1 MKLPS
6 AILLLL
12 TGTIQQS
19 SSFTIKPIFHIQ
31 TQTQA
36 QKLTKKQ
43 TSKLHSSTDI
53 NTEPSQFNIDND
65 EKLPKFQ
72 LETSLPECQ
81 YTQVMYTN
89 DLVPISTELRLHYD
103 KHFQDPRQPD
113 AGRFIWDPW
122 YVNVGDGKQTP
133 DADAADGDEYADEQ
147 DTLLVPGEQEAT
159 DAQTQYSLKRIQS
172 NNFFSEEDFSTLVE
186 DLTLLGR
193 SIGLTSITPPWISMY
208 TGDGDM
214 QNLHTDAPQGPV
226 AFVLSL
232 CRENEFQGG
241 ETIMLK
247 PNVMELWKG
256 FDGSVGMETGSIMRY
271 IPPTPLG
278 RCIVF
283 DPRVPHGVNR
293 VKGLSGN
300 GNDPRTARVVVH
312 GWFNT
317 PELCWFGNWEE
328 SEVEKMNSMLDE
340 ALQPIVETLGSGEIG
355 RVCGYLACRVD
366 IDEDG
371 DVTDVVGVCD
381 TLQAD
386 WDDFRGVIGYD
397 GEDRPVMEDAAS
409 DIKLT
414 VYENL
419 KNLNFGEGADGRAV
433 VVPFAFE

>member
-1 MKLPS
+1 MKLPG
-6 AILLLL
+6 AIILLL
-12 TGTIQQS
+12 TGPIQQS
-19 SSFTIKPIFHIQ
+19 WSFTIKPILHIQ
-31 TQTQA
+31 TQA
-36 QKLTKKQ
+36 QTLTKKQ
-43 TSKLHSSTDI
+43 TSKLHSSSSSTPEE
-53 NTEPSQFNIDND
+53 EPSQFNIDNN
-65 EKLPKFQ
+65 EELPKFQ
-72 LETSLPECQ
+72 LETSLPECE

-89 DLVPISTELRLHYD
+89 DLLPISTELRSHYD

-113 AGRFIWDPW
+113 ANRFIWDPW
-122 YVNVGDGKQTP
+122 YVNVGDGKQTQ
-133 DADAADGDEYADEQ
+133 DGDAADADGDADEQ
-147 DTLLVPGEQEAT
+147 DTSLVPGEQEAT

-172 NNFFSEEDFSTLVE
+172 NNFFSEQDFSTLVE

-193 SIGLTSITPPWISMY
+193 SIGLTAISPPWISMY
-208 TGDGDM
+208 TDGDM

-232 CRENEFQGG
+232 SREHDFQGG
-241 ETIMLK
+241 ETILLK

-271 IPPTPLG
+271 IPPAPLG

-293 VKGLSGN
+293 VKGTSGN
-300 GNDPRTARVVVH
+300 GNDPRKARVVVH
-312 GWFNT
+312 GWFNS
-317 PELCWFGNWEE
+317 PEVCWFGNWEE
-328 SEVEKMNSMLDE
+328 SDVEQMNSMLDE

-366 IDEDG
+366 IDDDG
-371 DVTDVVGVCD
+371 DVIDVVGVCD

-386 WDDFRGVIGYD
+386 WEDFRGVIGYD
-397 GEDRPVMEDAAS
+397 GEDRPVMEDAPS

-414 VYENL
+414 IYENL
-419 KNLNFGEGADGRAV
+419 KNLNFGEGEDGRAV

>member
-1 MKLPS
+1 
-6 AILLLL
+6 
-12 TGTIQQS
+12 
-19 SSFTIKPIFHIQ
+19 
-31 TQTQA
+31 
-36 QKLTKKQ
+36 
-43 TSKLHSSTDI
+43 
-53 NTEPSQFNIDND
+53 
-65 EKLPKFQ
+65 
-72 LETSLPECQ
+72 
-81 YTQVMYTN
+81 MYTN

-433 VVPFAFE
+433 VAH

>member
-1 MKLPS
+1 MN
-6 AILLLL
+6 LLCAAVLFNGL
-12 TGTIQQS
+12 TQQAW
-19 SSFTIKPIFHIQ
+19 SFTIKIKPLGHFTAH
-31 TQTQA
+31 TQIR
-36 QKLTKKQ
+36 
-43 TSKLHSSTDI
+43 KLHSTQESQ
-53 NTEPSQFNIDND
+53 SQFNIDTN
-65 EKLPKFQ
+65 ENTPQ
-72 LETSLPECQ
+72 LQLRTSLPECQ
-81 YTQVMYTN
+81 YTQVMHTN
-89 DLVPISTELRLHYD
+89 DLMPISTELRKHYD
-103 KHFQDPRQPD
+103 THFQDPRQPD
-113 AGRFIWDPW
+113 GNRFVWDPW
-122 YVNVGDGKQTP
+122 YVNVGDGKQP
-133 DADAADGDEYADEQ
+133 QNDDENTAQERNMNMDE
-147 DTLLVPGEQEAT
+147 DHLVPGEQEAT
-159 DAQTQYSLKRIQS
+159 DGQTQYSLKRIQA
-172 NNFFSEEDFSTLVE
+172 NNFFNDHDFSTLVE

-193 SIGLTSITPPWISMY
+193 SIGLTAITPPWISMY
-208 TGDGDM
+208 TDGDM

-232 CRENEFQGG
+232 CREHEFQGG

-300 GNDPRTARVVVH
+300 GNDPRKARVVVH
-312 GWFNT
+312 GWFNN
-317 PELCWFGNWEE
+317 PEVCWFGNWEE
-328 SEVEKMNSMLDE
+328 NDLEKMNAMLDK
-340 ALQPIVETLGSGEIG
+340 ALQPIVESLGSGEIG
-355 RVCGYLACRVD
+355 RVCGYLACRIE

-371 DVTDVVGVCD
+371 DVKDVVGVCD

-397 GEDRPVMEDAAS
+397 EEDRPVMEEASS

-414 VYENL
+414 IYENM
-419 KNLNFGEGADGRAV
+419 KGLNFGDGDDGRAV